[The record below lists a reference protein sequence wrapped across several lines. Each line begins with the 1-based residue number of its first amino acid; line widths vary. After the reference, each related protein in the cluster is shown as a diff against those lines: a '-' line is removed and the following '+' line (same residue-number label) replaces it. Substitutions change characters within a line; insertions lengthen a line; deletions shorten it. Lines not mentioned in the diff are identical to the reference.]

1 MKLLKEQDQKQCWA
15 RGTEPVGVSPLVCL
29 CCKACI
35 QHLGPK
41 TGQRDEWHAGS
52 RKKFKQLWREYWQR
66 SNLWIRS
73 FGSPED
79 DSVFEKGTAEK
90 HQSMLPPLSAGF
102 RDKMLAPGTFWFGST
117 RFPRRHTP
125 VLSVYCFAKGIETDY
140 GSHGSDGSGCYQS
153 SPQSWRGWVWTTGG
167 NSINSWLNLRT
178 SWNCINHRCQVP
190 WVTPLQSG
198 WWGFKKLQ
206 ECWIKMLTSLLGH
219 PPLHPIRQF

>member
-15 RGTEPVGVSPLVCL
+15 RGTGPVGVSPLVCL
-29 CCKACI
+29 CCRACI
-35 QHLGPK
+35 QHLGPE

-90 HQSMLPPLSAGF
+90 HQSMLPSLSAGF

-117 RFPRRHTP
+117 NFPEGTP
-125 VLSVYCFAKGIETDY
+125 LF
-140 GSHGSDGSGCYQS
+140 
-153 SPQSWRGWVWTTGG
+153 SPYTALQKELKQITFLTAQMALVVIKVVPKADVDECEQRE
-167 NSINSWLNLRT
+167 NSINSLLNLRP
-178 SWNCINHRCQVP
+178 SWNSINHRCQVP

-198 WWGFKKLQ
+198 WWGF
-206 ECWIKMLTSLLGH
+206 
-219 PPLHPIRQF
+219 